1 MFTTECRFLEKVA
14 NLEEFSEVALPR
26 YPGDPRTEPSL
37 CNANERLA
45 FLMGGNDGFEDL
57 DTCLSFDKVD

>member
-1 MFTTECRFLEKVA
+1 MA
-14 NLEEFSEVALPR
+14 YSSEFSEVALPF
-26 YPGDPRTEPSL
+26 YPGDPRSEPSL

-57 DTCLSFDKVD
+57 DTCLSFDKME